1 MRKTELSVNQRKQE
15 LTKAIN
21 DFKLMP
27 VSNDLIKQYE
37 RQLIEVSNQI
47 VIEQEKKREFKA
59 YMEKI
64 KIEE

>member
-1 MRKTELSVNQRKQE
+1 MKKQELSVNQRKQE

-37 RQLIEVSNQI
+37 EQLIEVSNQI
-47 VIEQEKKREFKA
+47 VIEQEKRREFKA

>member
-21 DFKLMP
+21 DFKLML
-27 VSNDLIKQYE
+27 VSNDLIKMYQN
-37 RQLIEVSNQI
+37 QLIEVTNEI
-47 VIEQEKKREFKA
+47 LIEQEKRREFKA

>member
-37 RQLIEVSNQI
+37 GQLIEVSNQI
-47 VIEQEKKREFKA
+47 VIEQEKRREFKA
-59 YMEKI
+59 YMDKI

>member
-1 MRKTELSVNQRKQE
+1 MKKQELSVNQRKQE

-27 VSNDLIKQYE
+27 VSNELIKQYE
-37 RQLIEVSNQI
+37 GQLIDVSNQ
-47 VIEQEKKREFKA
+47 VLIEQEKRREFKA
-59 YMEKI
+59 YMDKI

>member
-1 MRKTELSVNQRKQE
+1 MKKQELSVNQRKQE

-37 RQLIEVSNQI
+37 EQLIDVSNQI
-47 VIEQEKKREFKA
+47 VIEQEKRREFKA
-59 YMEKI
+59 YMDKI
-64 KIEE
+64 KIEA